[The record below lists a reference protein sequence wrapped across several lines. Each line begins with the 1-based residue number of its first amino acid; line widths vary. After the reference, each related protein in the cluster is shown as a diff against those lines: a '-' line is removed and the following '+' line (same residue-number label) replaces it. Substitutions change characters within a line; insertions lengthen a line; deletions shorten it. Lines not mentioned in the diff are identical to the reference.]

1 MVAPRF
7 DKEFA
12 PQEDVKQPHS
22 PLKLEDGSRV
32 AVMGGGP
39 AGSLFTYFLLE
50 MAERVGIDILVDVY
64 EPRDFSRPAPHGCN
78 MCGGIISESLV
89 QNLAT
94 EGINLPANIVQ
105 RGIDS
110 YCMHMDVGEVH
121 IDNPLFEKRIAAVYR
136 GSGPKGIKEM
146 KWGSF
151 DGHLQ
156 SLSDKKGARIIDE
169 KVTELRREDGQLFIK
184 TKTRPEQSYE
194 LLAVATGVNTA
205 ALKLLQKADLDYK
218 PPQTT
223 KTAIREYLLG
233 AETIEKYLGSS
244 MHVFLLDI
252 PRLTFAAIIPKGD
265 YVTVCLLG
273 DKIDSQLLKTF
284 LNAPEVKGCMPPDWQ
299 WDKPACQCSPRMNV
313 APAPLPYGDQVVFLG
328 DCGVTRL
335 YKDGIGAAY
344 RAAKAAASTAVFH
357 GISAEDF
364 RKHYLPA
371 CRKMT
376 NDNRIGMVIFW
387 FTKIIQR
394 LRFVRRAILAMAAK
408 EQESPDNDKTMS
420 MVLWDMFTGSAPYR
434 EIFLRTLHPVYLAR
448 LFWHS
453 FLALFSLD
461 KKPGLEDKKR
471 VTAV

>member
-1 MVAPRF
+1 M
-7 DKEFA
+7 D
-12 PQEDVKQPHS
+12 
-22 PLKLEDGSRV
+22 DGSRV
-32 AVMGGGP
+32 AVVGGGP

-50 MAERVGIDILVDVY
+50 MAERIGIELLVDVY

-94 EGINLPANIVQ
+94 DGINLPPMIVQ

-169 KVTELRREDGQLFIK
+169 KVTDLRREDGRLFIK
-184 TKTRPEQSYE
+184 TKTRPEQSYS
-194 LLAVATGVNTA
+194 LMAVATGVNTA
-205 ALKLLQKADLDYK
+205 ALKLLQKSDLGYQ
-218 PPQTT
+218 PPRTT

-233 AETIEKYLGSS
+233 AETIEKYLGTS

-265 YVTVCLLG
+265 YATVCLLG
-273 DKIDSQLLKTF
+273 DKIDSNLLETF
-284 LNAPEVKGCMPPDWQ
+284 LNAPEVKGCMPPGWQ
-299 WDKPACQCSPRMNV
+299 WDQPACQCSPRMNV
-313 APAPLPYGDQVVFLG
+313 SGSPLPFGDQVVFLG

-371 CRKMT
+371 CQKMT
-376 NDNRIGMVIFW
+376 TDNMIGKVIFW

-394 LRFVRRAILAMAAK
+394 LRFARRGILNMTAK
-408 EQESPDNDKTMS
+408 EQEKKGGNQIIS

-434 EIFLRTLHPVYLAR
+434 EIFIRTLHPLFLIRLAWH
-448 LFWHS
+448 LFI
-453 FLALFSLD
+453 ALFSSD
-461 KKPGLEDKKR
+461 KDRKSGLRRKN
-471 VTAV
+471 T